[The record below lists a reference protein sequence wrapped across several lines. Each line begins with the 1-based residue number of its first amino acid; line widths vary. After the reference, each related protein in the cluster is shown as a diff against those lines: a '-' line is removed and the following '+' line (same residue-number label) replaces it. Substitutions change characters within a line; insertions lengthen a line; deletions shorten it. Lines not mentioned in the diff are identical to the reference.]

1 MKNQD
6 KNKNINNK
14 FYDFIRATADLIGP
28 FIYLS
33 FLSQQHIFLIQKESI
48 INSGFAIWS
57 MWSHA
62 HTSAH
67 A

>member
-6 KNKNINNK
+6 KNKNISNK

-48 INSGFAIWS
+48 INSGFAI
-57 MWSHA
+57 
-62 HTSAH
+62 
-67 A
+67 